1 MIDQLPG
8 SATMRTLRTLLL
20 AAAIAPALAA
30 QQADTTRLPGVV
42 VTATRVPIDI
52 LSSPATVDVVTGD
65 DLRRRGVTSIADAL
79 QTLPGVTFAQ
89 TGSFGGTTSLFLRG
103 GESKY
108 VKVMIDGVTINDPGG
123 AIDFASLTADNVE
136 RIEVVR
142 GPASVLYGAD
152 AVTGVVQIFT
162 RRGQGTPRTVASL
175 RAGTYGSKDAD
186 LTLLGA
192 LASGDYSLAGAR
204 HETKGIYPINNRYS
218 NTVGSGALRFAID
231 PATDLRVSLR
241 YADNVFHYPT
251 SGGGTVPDSLADKN
265 ARNIQDRTVIGVDLS
280 HTFSSAASAQLGI
293 ASEGSSGGTDD
304 RADNATDGA
313 FQSVDR
319 IRRRSADLRGNFVV
333 GHVTATVGAQMEQQD
348 QHSENESVFP
358 GFPPSASIF
367 RASRRNTGVYAQTL
381 ATLPSSVVLTAGGR
395 HDDNERFGKF
405 DTYPVGASWAP
416 VAGTGLRASVG
427 SAFRE
432 PTFSENY
439 ATGFVTGN
447 PNLEPERSA
456 TFEVGVRQS
465 LFEDPVELGVTHF
478 DQRFKNM
485 IDFTDAIGACGF
497 SYCNRAGARAKG
509 REFELRIMPA
519 ASVTFDGN
527 LTHLETKVTDRGF
540 DTTGSGLFHKNEQL
554 IRRPTTSWNFGAAF
568 HDVRGNF
575 DVRVTHVG
583 DRADRDFRPFPAVP
597 VVDTA
602 YTRVD
607 VSGVLPLSQ
616 LALGVAGADL
626 TLRVENLFDT
636 QYQSVFNFLTP
647 RRTVLVGARVSF

>member
-1 MIDQLPG
+1 
-8 SATMRTLRTLLL
+8 MRMLRTLLL

-52 LSSPATVDVVTGD
+52 LSSPATVDVVSGD

-108 VKVMIDGVTINDPGG
+108 VKVLVDGVTINDPGG
-123 AIDFASLTADNVE
+123 AIDLGSLTTDNVE

-186 LTLLGA
+186 LTMLGA
-192 LASGDYSLAGAR
+192 VGSGDYSLSGAR
-204 HETKGIYPINNRYS
+204 HETKGIYAINNHYS

-231 PATDLRVSLR
+231 PKTDLRVSLR
-241 YADNVFHYPT
+241 YADNVFNFPT
-251 SGGGTVPDSLADKN
+251 DGGGTLVDRN
-265 ARNIQDRTVIGVDLS
+265 ARTLQDRTVFGVDLN
-280 HTFSSAASAQLGI
+280 HAFSSSANAQLSI
-293 ASEGSSGGTDD
+293 ASEGSAGGTDD
-304 RADNATDGA
+304 PADDTSDGS

-319 IRRRSADLRGNFVV
+319 IRRRSADLRGNFAI
-333 GHVTATVGAQMEQQD
+333 GRATATVGAQMEQQD
-348 QHSENESVFP
+348 QHSESHSVFV
-358 GFPPSASIF
+358 GDFESMSVF
-367 RASRRNTGVYAQTL
+367 GASRRNTGVYAQALT
-381 ATLPSSVVLTAGGR
+381 TLPPSVVVTVGGR

-405 DTYPVGASWAP
+405 DTYRVGASWAP
-416 VAGTGLRASVG
+416 IDGTRLRASVG

-447 PNLEPERSA
+447 PHLEPERSA

-465 LFEDPVELGVTHF
+465 LFEDRVELGVTHF

-497 SYCNRAGARAKG
+497 SYCNRAEARAKG
-509 REFELRIMPA
+509 REFELRLMPA
-519 ASVTFDGN
+519 AWVTFDAN
-527 LTHLETKVTDRGF
+527 LTHLETKVIDPGF
-540 DTTGSGLFHKNEQL
+540 DTTGSGLLHKGEQL
-554 IRRPTTSWNFGAAF
+554 IRRPTTSWNLGAAV
-568 HDVRGNF
+568 HDAHGNF
-575 DVRVTHVG
+575 DVRVIHVG

-607 VSGVLPLSQ
+607 VSGVLPLGQ
-616 LALGVAGADL
+616 FAGRVAGADL
-626 TLRVENLFDT
+626 TLRVENVFDKK
-636 QYQSVFNFLTP
+636 YQSVFNFLTP
-647 RRTVLVGARVSF
+647 RRTVLVGARLTF